1 MPAMITTTMM
11 NEMNDDN
18 RAASSKDISS
28 MIVRDLTLAAVRP
41 RAVHFE
47 VIRREEHTVVGKGG
61 GPVAEIAVEA
71 CVALFRRI
79 PCEDRAVVLCA
90 AARFFEAFE
99 RRRKGSGCAYVLEP
113 ARGVAGGRAVGDV

>member
-1 MPAMITTTMM
+1 MPARTKIT
-11 NEMNDDN
+11 
-18 RAASSKDISS
+18 AGSSKDISS
-28 MIVRDLTLAAVRP
+28 RIVRDLTLAAVRP

-47 VIRREEHTVVGKGG
+47 VIRRDEHTVVGKGG

-71 CVALFRRI
+71 RVALFRRI